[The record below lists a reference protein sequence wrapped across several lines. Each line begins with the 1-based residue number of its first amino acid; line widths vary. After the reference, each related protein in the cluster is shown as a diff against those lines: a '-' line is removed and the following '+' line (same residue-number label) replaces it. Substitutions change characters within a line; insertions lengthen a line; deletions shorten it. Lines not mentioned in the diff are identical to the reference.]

1 MRVAAA
7 VTLWLLLVFG
17 PARSSTLEIGH
28 AAPDFTL
35 SDQYGKTFHLA
46 EQRGS
51 VVVLLYADR
60 AGAKYHAAVMAAI
73 DDGVRTGRFPKP
85 TVQIAA
91 ELGSAPGFVRGWI
104 RAAMRRKDAGGTRP
118 PSILLDWANLLQSTY
133 AFTANADNVVI
144 IDRDQKLR
152 FVGVSSADKPA
163 TETIQRIL
171 HAV

>member
-85 TVQIAA
+85 TVRSRQ
-91 ELGSAPGFVRGWI
+91 
-104 RAAMRRKDAGGTRP
+104 
-118 PSILLDWANLLQSTY
+118 
-133 AFTANADNVVI
+133 
-144 IDRDQKLR
+144 
-152 FVGVSSADKPA
+152 SSAVPPA
-163 TETIQRIL
+163 SCAAGSGPRCAGKTPAEPGRLRSCSTGRTCFSPPTRSRRTPTMS
-171 HAV
+171 